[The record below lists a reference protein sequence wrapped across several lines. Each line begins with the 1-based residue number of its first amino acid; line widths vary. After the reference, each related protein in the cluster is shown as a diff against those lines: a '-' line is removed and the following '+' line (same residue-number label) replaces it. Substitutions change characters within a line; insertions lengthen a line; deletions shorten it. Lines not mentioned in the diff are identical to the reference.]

1 MGIIIILFFIAV
13 ILAFVMLYYRA
24 WQIKTLR
31 ALPETPPHKL
41 IPEMYFRH
49 VEKILLN
56 LAKYLVQWIVLV
68 VVKYWF
74 IIYTK
79 VKKWGVKNWP
89 KVYNLFKSSKEKEAE
104 VNSQKYTFVQ
114 RAKLELQ
121 AKIRHTKEKVR
132 REHEEE
138 NNKPL

>member
-1 MGIIIILFFIAV
+1 M
-13 ILAFVMLYYRA
+13 ILAFIMLSFRA
-24 WQIKTLR
+24 WEIETLR
-31 ALPETPPHKL
+31 VEPGTPPHKL

-49 VEKILLN
+49 VEKIVLN
-56 LAKYLVQWIVLV
+56 LAKYIIQWIVLA

-89 KVYNLFKSSKEKEAE
+89 KIYNLFRSKEKEE
-104 VNSQKYTFVQ
+104 VNPEKYTFVQ

>member
-1 MGIIIILFFIAV
+1 MGIIIILFFIAI
-13 ILAFVMLYYRA
+13 ILALVMLYYRA
-24 WQIKTLR
+24 WQIETLR
-31 ALPETPPHKL
+31 VLPETPPHKL

-56 LAKYLVQWIVLV
+56 LAKYLVQWIVLA

-74 IIYTK
+74 IIYTR

-89 KVYNLFKSSKEKEAE
+89 KDYNLFRSKEKETDA
-104 VNSQKYTFVQ
+104 NPQKYTFAQ

-132 REHEEE
+132 RQHEEE
-138 NNKPL
+138 NNKPS